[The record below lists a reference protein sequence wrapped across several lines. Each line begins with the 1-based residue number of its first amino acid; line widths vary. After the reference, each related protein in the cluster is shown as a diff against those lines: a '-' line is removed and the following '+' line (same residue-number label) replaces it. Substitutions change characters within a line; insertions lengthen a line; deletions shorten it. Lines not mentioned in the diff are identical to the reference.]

1 MKQII
6 NRYLRKFGV
15 ELHGTGYLQSLAKG
29 EFKKDAFAV
38 QKELSGKRPVNM
50 IFDVGAN
57 RGDITAKY
65 LELFPSATIHG
76 FEPFPGTFD
85 VFRETFENKG
95 AVHCHSLAVS
105 DSERVTQLYVNRN
118 VDTNSLLKPKDTGL
132 SSDVQVENKSII
144 DIRTTT
150 LDLFCSQNKIDRID
164 ILKLDI
170 QGGELGALRGAEQL
184 LKESRIGLIYSETY
198 FVEQYEAQPLFHDI
212 SSYLH
217 TFGFYLQDIY
227 SPIYGNGNLA
237 WADVIFRKAGE

>member
-15 ELHGTGYLQSLAKG
+15 ELHGSGYLQSLAKG
-29 EFKKDAFAV
+29 EFKKDAFDV
-38 QKELSGKRPVNM
+38 QKELSGKRPVSM

-57 RGDITAKY
+57 RGDITEKY
-65 LELFPSATIHG
+65 LELFPAATIHG

-85 VFRETFENKG
+85 VFRERFENNRS
-95 AVHCHSLAVS
+95 VHCHSLAVS

-118 VDTNSLLKPKDTGL
+118 VDTNSLLKPKEAGL
-132 SSDVQVENKSII
+132 SSDVLVENKSII

-170 QGGELGALRGAEQL
+170 QGGELGALKGAEQL
-184 LKESRIGLIYSETY
+184 LKENRVGLIYSETY
-198 FVEQYEAQPLFHDI
+198 FVEQYEAQPLFHEI

-217 TFGFYLQDIY
+217 KFGFYLQDIY